1 MSVNLNNAS
10 YVDFIASRELN
21 TTDILLNN
29 FIVYILNHI
38 EEKYMDIV
46 VLDIVL
52 QESNSARC

>member
-1 MSVNLNNAS
+1 MSVNLTNAS

-21 TTDILLNN
+21 TTHILLNN